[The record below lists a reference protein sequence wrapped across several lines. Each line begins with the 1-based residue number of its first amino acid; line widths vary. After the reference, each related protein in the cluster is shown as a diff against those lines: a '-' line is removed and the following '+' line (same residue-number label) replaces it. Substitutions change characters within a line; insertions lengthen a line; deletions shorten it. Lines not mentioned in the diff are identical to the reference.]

1 MRNQANQRH
10 FWLHKDPQGPE
21 NFNIIS
27 KSRTEPILN
36 LEENTA
42 ILSQEGKLDD
52 DRFVFLNS
60 NALNLLPEEVI
71 RQVSFGKKVEVLVT
85 AEYRVKDLSDPITE
99 PIDRKWDF
107 TPVTGSDIIPC
118 HDRMMFGKMG
128 SCRIYERQAIV
139 RTPIPEKGNII
150 REEFVN
156 ENCCLVPNPDS
167 IQSDEYY
174 VILGK
179 AGECI
184 TPYNLG
190 MLWSSDHRTM
200 NSLKDVLVDAY
211 QHGLG
216 FIKSP
221 EDDVITFRVKVMDET
236 LVSINCDSDFYSF
249 GKDLIFSTKKDYRP
263 DMDLETRSIDRN
275 IISAIIAYRWFFNKP
290 DLKAQFVLDHNVDK
304 ETESS
309 WTTRQGYE
317 NYMKLVHDYKKKGL
331 QHLSRIVNQRLTARW
346 KCKNENS
353 RRFDPTK
360 LNVPIALI
368 PYAELQN
375 AK

>member
-1 MRNQANQRH
+1 MRIQANQRS

-36 LEENTA
+36 LEVNA
-42 ILSQEGKLDD
+42 AMLSHEGKLDD
-52 DRFVFLNS
+52 DRFVYLNC
-60 NALNLLPEEVI
+60 NALSLLPQEV
-71 RQVSFGKKVEVLVT
+71 VNLVGYGKKVEVLVT
-85 AEYRVKDLSDPITE
+85 AEYRVKDLSEPITE
-99 PIDRKWDF
+99 AIERKWDF
-107 TPVTGSDIIPC
+107 TPVSGSDIVPC
-118 HDRMMFGKMG
+118 HDRMIFGKVG

-139 RTPIPEKGNII
+139 RTPLPENNGII
-150 REEFVN
+150 REEYVN
-156 ENCCLVPNPDS
+156 ENCSLVQNPDC

-174 VILGK
+174 VMLGK

-184 TPYNLG
+184 SPYKLG
-190 MLWSSDHRTM
+190 MLWSSDRCTM
-200 NSLKDVLVDAY
+200 KSLKDILVDAY

-216 FIKSP
+216 FFEAP
-221 EDDVITFRVKVMDET
+221 DDDVITFRVKVIDEN
-236 LVSINCDSDFYSF
+236 LVSVNCDSDFYSF
-249 GKDLIFSTKKDYRP
+249 GKDLIFSIKKDYRP
-263 DMDLETRSIDRN
+263 DIDLDTRSVDKN
-275 IISAIIAYRWFFNKP
+275 IISAILAYRWFFNKP
-290 DLKAQFVLDHNVDK
+290 NLKAMFVLDHDVTK

-309 WTTRQGYE
+309 WTTREGYE
-317 NYMKLVHDYKKKGL
+317 HYMKLVYDYKKKGL
-331 QHLSRIVNQRLTARW
+331 QHLSRIVNLRLSARW
-346 KCKNENS
+346 KCKNENN